1 MNVDLVVENDTLI
14 IHFHIVVDPTLGEIV
29 YMLLGK
35 RCVHHLNPIGSMIV
49 LYLVV
54 EMDMRVNVLMP
65 PPPLCLPD
73 FQFFYDFDR
82 SYEKKRDERST
93 RSRVVEAR
101 LQRILELTTTAEEKA
116 TIIHKEFREKIKNIE
131 DVGIEMNPLDT
142 TTMPTLLNEID
153 IEDSS
158 VIGQTTKP
166 SIE

>member
-73 FQFFYDFDR
+73 F
-82 SYEKKRDERST
+82 
-93 RSRVVEAR
+93 
-101 LQRILELTTTAEEKA
+101 
-116 TIIHKEFREKIKNIE
+116 
-131 DVGIEMNPLDT
+131 
-142 TTMPTLLNEID
+142 
-153 IEDSS
+153 
-158 VIGQTTKP
+158 
-166 SIE
+166 